1 MLAARRSC
9 FLLCF
14 LLAFSAAVC
23 LPVLA
28 QINGVPASVTSL
40 GFGGSNNPNPG
51 VRASVTSLGPNGYG
65 NSRPAFG
72 NWGANFFMPANPNPA
87 LFFNGQF
94 SDRQAFNRRSSDRQS
109 SGHHRRHRDRD
120 SFPVGVSE
128 PAYVPVPVPY
138 AVPYAVSSDD
148 AYAEDADD
156 DSPDSDY
163 VRAPDVRKSER
174 SPDSSA
180 KRRASRDLAPMADAS
195 AKPAPGES
203 DEPAPAGAEDPVP
216 AQPSTVL
223 VFKDGHQSEVLNY
236 AIVGDTLFDLGAGR
250 ARKIRLA
257 DLDLPATGKANDER
271 GVDFQIPASARQP

>member
-1 MLAARRSC
+1 VLAARRSC

-14 LLAFSAAVC
+14 LWTFSVVAC
-23 LPVLA
+23 LPVFA

-72 NWGANFFMPANPNPA
+72 NCCNNFFMPANPNPA

-94 SDRQAFNRRSSDRQS
+94 SDRQVNRQF
-109 SGHHRRHRDRD
+109 SGRRCRHRDHD
-120 SFPVGVSE
+120 SFPAGVSE
-128 PAYVPVPVPY
+128 PVYVPY
-138 AVPYAVSSDD
+138 AVPYAVASDD
-148 AYAEDADD
+148 SYADDADD
-156 DSPDSDY
+156 DSPGSDY
-163 VRAPDVRKSER
+163 VLAPDDRPRER
-174 SPDSSA
+174 NPYSAAKRHSSA
-180 KRRASRDLAPMADAS
+180 PIAGAS

-203 DEPAPAGAEDPVP
+203 DEPAPVGAEDPVT

-223 VFKDGHQSEVLNY
+223 IFKDGRHSDVLNY

-250 ARKIRLA
+250 TRKILLA
-257 DLDLPATGKANDER
+257 DLDLPATHKANDER

>member
-14 LLAFSAAVC
+14 LLAISVAAC
-23 LPVLA
+23 LPAQA

-51 VRASVTSLGPNGYG
+51 VRASVTSLGPNGFG
-65 NSRPAFG
+65 NSRPVFG
-72 NWGANFFMPANPNPA
+72 NCCANFFMPANPNPA

-94 SDRQAFNRRSSDRQS
+94 SDRQVFKRQS

-120 SFPVGVSE
+120 FFPVGVSS
-128 PAYVPVPVPY
+128 PVYVPVPY
-138 AVPYAVSSDD
+138 AVPYAVPSDD
-148 AYAEDADD
+148 AYAEDADE
-156 DSPDSDY
+156 DSADSDY
-163 VRAPDVRKSER
+163 VHAPDVRKSER
-174 SPDSSA
+174 SPYSTA
-180 KRRASRDLAPMADAS
+180 KRHASRDLADAS

-203 DEPAPAGAEDPVP
+203 DEPAPAGAEDPVT

-223 VFKDGHQSEVLNY
+223 VFKDGHQSDVLNY

-250 ARKIRLA
+250 TRKIRLA
-257 DLDLPATGKANDER
+257 DLDLPATRKANDER

>member
-14 LLAFSAAVC
+14 LWAFSVVAC
-23 LPVLA
+23 LPVQA

-65 NSRPAFG
+65 NSRPVFG
-72 NWGANFFMPANPNPA
+72 NCCANFFMPANPNPA

-94 SDRQAFNRRSSDRQS
+94 SDRQVLKRQSSDR
-109 SGHHRRHRDRD
+109 HRRHRDHG

-128 PAYVPVPVPY
+128 PAYVPY
-138 AVPYAVSSDD
+138 AVPYAVPSDD
-148 AYAEDADD
+148 AYADEADD
-156 DSPDSDY
+156 DAADSDN
-163 VRAPDVRKSER
+163 VLAPDVRPRER
-174 SPDSSA
+174 NPYSAAKRHSSA
-180 KRRASRDLAPMADAS
+180 PIGDAS
-195 AKPAPGES
+195 AKPTPGES
-203 DEPAPAGAEDPVP
+203 DEPAPAGAEDPVT

-223 VFKDGHQSEVLNY
+223 VFKDGHQSDVLNY

-250 ARKIRLA
+250 TRKIRLA
-257 DLDLPATGKANDER
+257 DLDLPATHKANDER
-271 GVDFQIPASARQP
+271 GVDFQIPASARQ